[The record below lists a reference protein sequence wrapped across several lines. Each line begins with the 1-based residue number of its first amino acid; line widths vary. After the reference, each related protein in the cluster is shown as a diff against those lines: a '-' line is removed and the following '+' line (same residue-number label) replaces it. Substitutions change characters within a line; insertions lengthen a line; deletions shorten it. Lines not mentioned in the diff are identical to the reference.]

1 MTPLTTHTL
10 LVAATLFSLGLIG
23 FLSRKNMILMFL
35 SVELMLAGVATN
47 FIAFGSH
54 HGNVQGEIFAILILT
69 VASCEAAM
77 ALALVVALHRRK
89 STLDV
94 GAWSELRETAEGF
107 EAEPLIRDKSPSEHY
122 PSLTPAGVDPLKK
135 QVVSK
140 YNSGQM
146 AQKA

>member
-10 LVAATLFSLGLIG
+10 LIAATLFSLGLIG

-94 GAWSELRETAEGF
+94 GAWSELRETTGPIEV
-107 EAEPLIRDKSPSEHY
+107 EPSVREKGPSELY
-122 PSLTPAGVDPLKK
+122 PTLTPAGVDPLNK

-146 AQKA
+146 TQKA